1 MNWRVKGMIQ
11 KVLGYVPAGEDL
23 HHWLQMRG
31 GGLANFARECD
42 VRVDDW
48 RLMAQH
54 LATVGVP
61 IAGSRFVEMG
71 TGWYPTLPFGL
82 FLAGAEQVITIDL
95 NRHVRPELVRALGD
109 RLGEL
114 LERRGRLFFTHDP
127 AIAMSRVARD
137 AKGKYGT
144 TEDAETL
151 RDLRA

>member
-48 RLMAQH
+48 RLMAGH
-54 LATVGVP
+54 LKTVGVP
-61 IAGSRFVEMG
+61 IAGSRFIEMG

-82 FLAGAEQVITIDL
+82 FLGGAKQVITIDL
-95 NRHVRPELVRALGD
+95 NRHVRPELVRALGE
-109 RLGEL
+109 RLVEHL
-114 LERRGRLFFTHDP
+114 PLIAEKSGRTLDQVRSAH
-127 AIAMSRVARD
+127 AAMKMALD
-137 AKGKYGT
+137 KG
-144 TEDAETL
+144 ASI
-151 RDLRA
+151 